1 MDLKGAS
8 AVITGGASGIG
19 EASARNL
26 ASLGALCVIVDLQ
39 DEKGQEVA
47 SELGGLYVKADV
59 ADEEQVQAAMNAAM
73 EMGPLRALVNG
84 AGIGSASRTVDRNGD
99 PMPLAQFEFVIR
111 VNLIGTFNCI
121 RLGAASMAKTDPL
134 DGDGER

>member
-73 EMGPLRALVNG
+73 EML
-84 AGIGSASRTVDRNGD
+84 S
-99 PMPLAQFEFVIR
+99 
-111 VNLIGTFNCI
+111 LIHI
-121 RLGAASMAKTDPL
+121 
-134 DGDGER
+134 